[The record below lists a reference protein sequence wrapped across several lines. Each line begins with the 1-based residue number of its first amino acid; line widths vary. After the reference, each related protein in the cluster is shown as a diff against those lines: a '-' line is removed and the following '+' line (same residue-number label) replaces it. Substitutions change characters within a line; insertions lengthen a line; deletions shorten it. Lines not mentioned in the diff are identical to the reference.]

1 MTGKAKAK
9 MRAVAIGAVALVLAI
24 LALLLVPQARTRLDH
39 LAFDTLQNLW
49 PRPYV
54 QVPVRIVDIDEES
67 LAKLGQWPWP
77 RHSLAALVE
86 NLRAAGAASIA
97 LDIILAEPDRTAPIR
112 VSADW
117 PLSPAMR
124 QTIRTLPDPDAVL
137 AAAIAGGGVV
147 TGFAASGVVT
157 GSAGSGVV
165 TGSAGGHQPA
175 GEQSPAKARFIFSG
189 PDPLAALPDL
199 GQGVRSLPALEQA
212 AAGTGAIAFTADGD
226 GIIRRVPL
234 LIRLGDQLHPS
245 LALEALRVATG
256 KRNILVKSAA
266 ETGALTQLALGPLQI
281 PVDAQGSV
289 HLHYTKP
296 QADRFIPAWK
306 VLDGSADPRALDGHV
321 VFVGASAKG
330 LLDLRLTPHGDIVP
344 GVVMHA
350 ETAEAAQLGALPQRP
365 DWMEGAETL
374 LAVAA
379 GLILIAA
386 AAWMA
391 PLAGAMTTIA
401 VATLLLGL
409 TALLFLDMRLLADPL
424 PALAAAIIAHG
435 ITALVRHRQDQAERT
450 FIRGAFARYISPNLV
465 RHLLD
470 NPQSLAVGGE
480 RRECSFVMTDLA
492 GFTTLVEKSDPAT
505 LLHVLNGYI
514 DGMVRIAFTHQGTLD
529 RIVGDAV
536 AVMFSA
542 PVMQPDHAARA
553 VACALEMDAFSRA
566 YVIRMREQGHA
577 LGLTRIGVNTGMV
590 TIGNV
595 GGGSISDYRALGD
608 AVNAAARLET
618 VNRHLGTHIC
628 VAGSTAERCPDFH
641 GRPVGELV
649 LKGKSEATLAYEPL
663 PAGSDAGDYLAA
675 YALMAAGD
683 TAAAEAFAPLANT
696 DPLAAFHL
704 KRLQAGESGVRVV
717 LAEK

>member
-1 MTGKAKAK
+1 MTGKARAK
-9 MRAVAIGAVALVLAI
+9 MRAAAIGAVALVLAI

-54 QVPVRIVDIDEES
+54 PVPVRIVDIDEDS
-67 LAKLGQWPWP
+67 LARLGQWPWP

-86 NLRAAGAASIA
+86 NLRAAGAAAIA
-97 LDIILAEPDRTAPIR
+97 LDIILAEPDRTAPTR

-124 QTIRTLPDPDAVL
+124 QTIQTLPDPDAVL
-137 AAAIAGGGVV
+137 AAAIAGGSVV
-147 TGFAASGVVT
+147 TGFAASSVVT
-157 GSAGSGVV
+157 GF
-165 TGSAGGHQPA
+165 AGGHQPA

-212 AAGTGAIAFTADGD
+212 AAGTGAVAFTADGD

-234 LIRLGDQLHPS
+234 IVRLGEQLHPS

-256 KRNILVKSAA
+256 KRNILVKSAE

-289 HLHYTKP
+289 HLHYTRP

-306 VLDGSADPRALDGHV
+306 VLDGSADARTLDGHV

-344 GVVMHA
+344 GVLMHA
-350 ETAEAAQLGALPQRP
+350 EVAEAAQLGALPQRP

-391 PLAGAMTTIA
+391 PLAGALTTLA
-401 VATLLLGL
+401 VALLSLGL

-424 PALAAAIIAHG
+424 PALVAAILAHG
-435 ITALVRHRQDQAERT
+435 ITALVRHRQDQAERA

-514 DGMVRIAFTHQGTLD
+514 DGMVRIAFNHQGTLD

-553 VACALEMDAFSRA
+553 VACALEMDSFSRA

-628 VAGSTAERCPDFH
+628 VAGSTAELCPDFH

-649 LKGKSEATLAYEPL
+649 LKGKSEATLAFEPL
-663 PAGSDAGDYLAA
+663 PAGSDAQAYLAA

-683 TAAAEAFAPLANT
+683 TVAALLAFAPLADG

-704 KRLQAGESGVRVV
+704 KRLHAGESGVRVV

>member
-9 MRAVAIGAVALVLAI
+9 MRAVAIGVVALVLAI
-24 LALLLVPQARTRLDH
+24 VALLLVPQARTRLDH

-54 QVPVRIVDIDEES
+54 AVPVRIVDIDEDS
-67 LAKLGQWPWP
+67 LARLGQWPWP
-77 RHSLAALVE
+77 RHSLATLVE
-86 NLRAAGAASIA
+86 NLRAAGAAAIA
-97 LDIILAEPDRTAPIR
+97 LDIILAEPDRTAPTR

-124 QTIRTLPDPDAVL
+124 QTIQTLPDPDAVL
-137 AAAIAGGGVV
+137 AAAIAGNGVGAGSAGGSVV
-147 TGFAASGVVT
+147 TGFAAS
-157 GSAGSGVV
+157 
-165 TGSAGGHQPA
+165 HQPA

-189 PDPLAALPDL
+189 PDPLAALADL

-212 AAGTGAIAFTADGD
+212 AAGTGAVAFTADGD

-234 LIRLGDQLHPS
+234 LVRLGEQLHPS

-256 KRNILVKSAA
+256 KRNILVKTAE

-289 HLHYTKP
+289 HLHYTRP

-344 GVVMHA
+344 GVLMHA
-350 ETAEAAQLGALPQRP
+350 EATEAAQLGALPQRP

-374 LAVAA
+374 LAVIA

-391 PLAGAMTTIA
+391 PLAGALTTLA
-401 VATLLLGL
+401 VALLLLGL

-424 PALAAAIIAHG
+424 PALAAAILAHG
-435 ITALVRHRQDQAERT
+435 ITALVRHRQDQAERA

-470 NPQSLAVGGE
+470 NPQSLAVGGQ

-505 LLHVLNGYI
+505 LLEVLNGYI
-514 DGMVRIAFTHQGTLD
+514 DGMVRIAFKHQGTLD

-542 PVMQPDHAARA
+542 PVIQPDHAARA
-553 VACALEMDAFSRA
+553 VACALEMDSFSRA
-566 YVIRMREQGHA
+566 YVIRMREQGHV
-577 LGLTRIGVNTGMV
+577 LGITRIGVNTGMV

-628 VAGSTAERCPDFH
+628 VAAGTVEQCPDFH

-649 LKGKSEATLAYEPL
+649 LKGKSEATLAFEPL
-663 PAGSDAGDYLAA
+663 PAGSNAQAYLAA

-683 TAAAEAFAPLANT
+683 PTALDAFAPLADT

-704 KRLQAGESGVRVV
+704 KRLHAGESGVRVV